1 MYKKKLLVKKL
12 EWKKIFS
19 WLDKI
24 YGADKGQTN
33 NKEET
38 GEAKEEI
45 N

>member
-12 EWKKIFS
+12 EWKKIFD
-19 WLDKI
+19 WLNKM
-24 YGADKGQTN
+24 YDKGQTD

-38 GEAKEEI
+38 GETKEEI

>member
-19 WLDKI
+19 WLDKM
-24 YGADKGQTN
+24 YDKGQTN

-38 GEAKEEI
+38 GEVKEEI

>member
-12 EWKKIFS
+12 EWKKIFD
-19 WLDKI
+19 WLNKM
-24 YGADKGQTN
+24 YDKGQTD

-38 GEAKEEI
+38 SKTKEEI

>member
-24 YGADKGQTN
+24 YRVDKGQTD

-38 GEAKEEI
+38 SNTKEEI